1 MNGEMVF
8 AQFGLQQM
16 MRLFRNLEHSELG
29 LLMRIA
35 LENCLM
41 QGPLKLDNSKL
52 PGLLGCKSR
61 KTFLRQI
68 EALKNKGVIRET
80 EEGLIAEV
88 AETAI
93 EHFQKKSKDA
103 TRAVSARKDRQMPCS
118 ETEPEQAEVSQ
129 LQGEVGG
136 ENAASFA
143 RRNTV
148 SAVEGS
154 VALPI
159 DHLIEVLKR
168 LAERN
173 GHGNLSDELCEF
185 SEKRLV
191 ETWLALPLPPEII
204 TDKVT
209 RLLNQKNN
217 KIGGNISSWKYF
229 DRAIRGLVSADAAP
243 IQ

>member
-41 QGPLKLDNSKL
+41 QGPLKLNNSKL
-52 PGLLGCKSR
+52 PGLLGCKTR

-68 EALKNKGVIRET
+68 EALKNMGVIRET
-80 EEGLIAEV
+80 EEGLIADI

-103 TRAVSARKDRQMPCS
+103 ARAVSARKDRQMPCS
-118 ETEPEQAEVSQ
+118 ETEPEQAEISPV
-129 LQGEVGG
+129 QGEVGDN
-136 ENAASFA
+136 NAASFG
-143 RRNTV
+143 RRNAV
-148 SAVEGS
+148 SKVEGG

-159 DHLIEVLKR
+159 DRLIEDLKH
-168 LAERN
+168 LAESN
-173 GHGNLSDELCEF
+173 GQGNLSDELYEF

-191 ETWLALPLPPEII
+191 ETWLTLPLSPEKIA
-204 TDKVT
+204 DKVT
-209 RLLNQKNN
+209 KLLVQKN
-217 KIGGNISSWKYF
+217 KIGGGKISSWKYF
-229 DRAIRGLVSADAAP
+229 DPAIKGMVNADAATF
-243 IQ
+243 Q